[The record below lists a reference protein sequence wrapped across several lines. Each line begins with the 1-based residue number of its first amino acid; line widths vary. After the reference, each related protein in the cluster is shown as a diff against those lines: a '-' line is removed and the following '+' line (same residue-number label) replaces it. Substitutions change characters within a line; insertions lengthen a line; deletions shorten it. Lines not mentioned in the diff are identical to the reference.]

1 MSQVSHDMKGMIM
14 HSAVMEES
22 YGIPPISTNRADK
35 WMIRRLVRHAN
46 DSKLWSECFSC
57 SIVHSCPYMRV
68 RDCSHFTW
76 TKMLTKAIL
85 A

>member
-1 MSQVSHDMKGMIM
+1 MSQVVHDMKGTIM

-35 WMIRRLVRHAN
+35 WMIRRLVRQ
-46 DSKLWSECFSC
+46 LWSECFYC

-68 RDCSHFTW
+68 RDCSHFTR